1 MSPGLSR
8 RSPDHPF
15 GWGKYLP
22 SYITENRGIDALE
35 TKAQTGKSYEDNLC
49 FFYCLAL
56 HNGCHRKNLERDTQY
71 YYEQYREASLSK
83 KKFHVVKIS
92 ELDELEKLFKV
103 NIQVYTLAP
112 TQTHGSTWEDNED
125 EENAPDITA
134 TLVCRSHRRYPST
147 LFLNLH
153 DTHFPYVKG
162 LPRYSKSFCCS
173 RCDKYWK
180 CAPNLRQHEK
190 TCDGKVH
197 LKYPS
202 RA

>member
-1 MSPGLSR
+1 MKIISV
-8 RSPDHPF
+8 
-15 GWGKYLP
+15 
-22 SYITENRGIDALE
+22 
-35 TKAQTGKSYEDNLC
+35 

-71 YYEQYREASLSK
+71 YYEQYREAGLSK

-92 ELDELEKLFKV
+92 ELDKLEKLFKV
-103 NIQVYTLAP
+103 NIQVYSLAS

-134 TLVCRSHRRYPST
+134 TLLCHSHRRYPST

-153 DTHFPYVKG
+153 DTHFPYIKG
-162 LPRYSKSFCCS
+162 LPWYSKSFCCS

-180 CAPNLRQHEK
+180 RAPNLRQHEK
-190 TCDGKVH
+190 GKSIWNTRAGPNMSWRLS
-197 LKYPS
+197 LKNSLLS
-202 RA
+202 RNAPNPEFGYFI